1 MKVIW
6 PCLSNINHLRVLNS
20 RRPLSPDAFPSGR
33 LRRAAAAADT
43 ADADAAAADLPAA
56 VVPFAAFLLTCE
68 AAAVMPAA
76 VVPFAACLLTCEAA
90 AVMAVSS
97 KGFFA

>member
-6 PCLSNINHLRVLNS
+6 PCPSNISHLRVFNS
-20 RRPLSPDAFPSGR
+20 RRPLSPDALPSGR

-43 ADADAAAADLPAA
+43 ADADVAAADLPGA
-56 VVPFAAFLLTCE
+56 VVPFTAPALL
-68 AAAVMPAA
+68 V
-76 VVPFAACLLTCEAA
+76 TCEAA

-97 KGFFA
+97 RGFFA